1 MTEWTISATGLNPT
15 AAPRLAAATYPPLVQ
30 PSPERQTFLLTGDDR
45 PRTAACGLAA
55 LQAGHR
61 VVLLP
66 GSPHVAAHP
75 GGTLLHLGEKD
86 VIRVATASEGGARDG
101 WDVALLTSGSTTG
114 RPLSYGF
121 STPQLA
127 TVTAWYQA
135 IYHVSADSIILT
147 ALPPAYNF
155 TFIAGVLLAAR
166 LGARLH
172 LSQSPRDVLL
182 DAARLARAADRL
194 IVLANPVVLDQA
206 TSNGQLPSSVLVDS
220 GGAPL
225 STTAIT
231 DYRHQG
237 IDLREGYGLT
247 ETASLTHFDTDATGS
262 SLGTVGA
269 AMPGVH
275 TTIITEG
282 GKPIIHL
289 ASPAIGIPLAPSA
302 PLPGA
307 VLPTTD
313 LGRIDDQGRLRL
325 VGRADDEQIG
335 GLWPRDTLDALGP
348 LLGRR
353 CALIRHPTPDQAV
366 IRLLTPLDAEHAAPL
381 RDRAADVL
389 GLPPGHIT
397 VTHQGDRPLLHSAKL
412 SRHTTPTPASWAALR
427 THTTVDAAGVSEG

>member
-1 MTEWTISATGLNPT
+1 MPEWTISATGLNP
-15 AAPRLAAATYPPLVQ
+15 APAYQLAVATYPPLTRPT
-30 PSPERQTFLLTGDDR
+30 PSRQTFLLTGNDQ
-45 PRTAACGLAA
+45 PRIAACGLAA
-55 LQAGHR
+55 LQAGHQ

-66 GSPHVAAHP
+66 GSPQTATLP
-75 GGTLLHLGEKD
+75 GGILLRLADNNVH
-86 VIRVATASEGGARDG
+86 AFPASESGARDG
-101 WDVALLTSGSTTG
+101 WDVALFTSGSTTG
-114 RPLSYGF
+114 RPRGYGF

-127 TVTAWYQA
+127 IVTAWYQA

-172 LSQSPRDVLL
+172 LSQSPRDVLH
-182 DAARLARAADRL
+182 DAAHLAGAADRL

-206 TSNGQLPSSVLVDS
+206 ASSGPLPTNVLVDS

-247 ETASLTHFDTDATGS
+247 ETASLTHCDTEATHS

-269 AMPGVH
+269 AMTGVH
-275 TTIITEG
+275 TTISTDS

-302 PLPGA
+302 PQPGVA
-307 VLPTTD
+307 LRTTD

-325 VGRADDEQIG
+325 LGRADDEQIG
-335 GLWPRDTLDALGP
+335 GLWPRDTLDHLGP

-366 IRLLTPLDAEHAAPL
+366 IRLLTPLNAETTAAL
-381 RDRAADVL
+381 RDRATDVL
-389 GLPPGHIT
+389 GLPSGHIT
-397 VTHQGDRPLLHSAKL
+397 ITDQGDRPLLHSAKL
-412 SRHTTPTPASWAALR
+412 SRHTTTNDKMP
-427 THTTVDAAGVSEG
+427 G

>member
-1 MTEWTISATGLNPT
+1 MPEWTISATGLNPT
-15 AAPRLAAATYPPLVQ
+15 PAHRLAAATHPPLTRI
-30 PSPERQTFLLTGDDR
+30 SPPRRTFLLTGNDR
-45 PRTAACGLAA
+45 RRVAACGLAA
-55 LQAGHR
+55 IQAGHR

-66 GSPHVAAHP
+66 GSPPPSALP
-75 GGTLLHLGEKD
+75 GGILLQLGEKD
-86 VIRVATASEGGARDG
+86 VLRVVAASEGGVRDG
-101 WDVALLTSGSTTG
+101 WDVALFTSGSTTG
-114 RPLSYGF
+114 TPRCYGF
-121 STPQLA
+121 STPQLG

-135 IYHVSADSIILT
+135 IYQVSADSIILT

-172 LSQSPRDVLL
+172 LSQSPREVLL

-206 TSNGQLPSSVLVDS
+206 ASCGPLPANALVDS

-231 DYRHQG
+231 DYRDRG

-247 ETASLTHFDTDATGS
+247 ETASLTHFDTDATHS

-275 TTIITEG
+275 TTISTDS
-282 GKPIIHL
+282 GKPVIHL
-289 ASPAIGIPLAPSA
+289 ASPAIGIPLAPTA

-307 VLPTTD
+307 VLHTTD
-313 LGRIDDQGRLRL
+313 LGRIDDHGRLRL
-325 VGRADDEQIG
+325 LGRADDEQIG

-348 LLGRR
+348 ILGRR
-353 CALIRHPTPDQAV
+353 CALIRHPASDQAV
-366 IRLLTPLDAEHAAPL
+366 VRVLAQLNAERAAAL
-381 RDRAADVL
+381 CDRAAGLL
-389 GLPPGHIT
+389 GLQPGHIT
-397 VTHQGDRPLLHSAKL
+397 ITDQGNRPLLHSAKL
-412 SRHTTPTPASWAALR
+412 TRHTTTDDRVP
-427 THTTVDAAGVSEG
+427 G

>member
-1 MTEWTISATGLNPT
+1 MPECTISATGLSPT
-15 AAPRLAAATYPPLVQ
+15 PAHQLAAATHPPLTR
-30 PSPERQTFLLTGDDR
+30 PSSPRQTFLLTGDDQ
-45 PRTAACGLAA
+45 PRIAVCGLVA

-66 GSPHVAAHP
+66 GSPTSESLP
-75 GGTLLHLGEKD
+75 GGTLLRIGEQN
-86 VIRVATASEGGARDG
+86 VQAVPASEGGARDG
-101 WDVALLTSGSTTG
+101 WDVALFTSGSTTG
-114 RPLSYGF
+114 RPHGYGF

-135 IYHVSADSIILT
+135 IYRVSADSIILT

-166 LGARLH
+166 LGAHLH
-172 LSQSPRDVLL
+172 LSQSPREVLL
-182 DAARLARAADRL
+182 DAARLARVADRL
-194 IVLANPVVLDQA
+194 VVLANPVVLDQA
-206 TSNGQLPSSVLVDS
+206 ASSGPLPANVLIDS

-225 STTAIT
+225 STTAII

-237 IDLREGYGLT
+237 IDVREGYGLT
-247 ETASLTHFDTDATGS
+247 ENASLTHFDTDATHVS
-262 SLGTVGA
+262 QGTVGA

-275 TTIITEG
+275 TTISAAG

-289 ASPAIGIPLAPSA
+289 ATPATGIPLAPSA

-307 VLPTTD
+307 VLRTTD
-313 LGRIDDQGRLRL
+313 LGRIDDHGRLRL
-325 VGRADDEQIG
+325 LGRADDAQIG

-353 CALIRHPTPDQAV
+353 CALIRHPTTDQAV
-366 IRLLTPLDAEHAAPL
+366 VRLLAALDAEPAAAV

-397 VTHQGDRPLLHSAKL
+397 ITDQGDRPLLHSGKL
-412 SRHTTPTPASWAALR
+412 SRHTTTDDR
-427 THTTVDAAGVSEG
+427 VSG